1 MGKMLYVDIEKCT
14 GCRLCELA
22 CSFRHY
28 DEYNPA
34 KSRINVFRFGA
45 QGSYLPVFCTQCEKA
60 WCQGICPAGAIS
72 REEVNGSWIVRV
84 SKAKCAGCKICL
96 MACPFGN
103 MSFVTERRKVQ
114 KCDLCEGEPECVA
127 ACLPGALQFKEAEV
141 STLHQKR
148 LTAERLMESYKEVE
162 S

>member
-1 MGKMLYVDIEKCT
+1 M
-14 GCRLCELA
+14 
-22 CSFRHY
+22 
-28 DEYNPA
+28 
-34 KSRINVFRFGA
+34 
-45 QGSYLPVFCTQCEKA
+45 
-60 WCQGICPAGAIS
+60 
-72 REEVNGSWIVRV
+72 NGSWIVRV
-84 SKAKCAGCKICL
+84 SKAKCVGCKICL

-127 ACLPGALQFKEAEV
+127 ACPFGALQFKEAEV